1 MKKLYFEGMMQMEER
16 SLRITGAD
24 KTFFTKITNALTKI
38 LIPTKIGIN
47 GMLISIKRNNL
58 LKAFESYNAENENYN
73 KDELEKKY
81 DTAYEAYLD
90 SLDKYVMDSIY
101 KKVRNGTASEFEKNA
116 MSKYYEVT
124 SLKEKEYMEY
134 KYRKQKY
141 LIELDYEGIKI
152 GTKEKLIERYNQFYI
167 SKMDSLY
174 KSILKNYSIKVAD
187 NTNIYDST
195 KEWIYTKIFYTL
207 EEYIENILSLKIK
220 IDYDQNLKNI
230 ISEYEKYESYM
241 VGKLDTRD
249 NIEKNMVLLGLS
261 RKLFTH
267 SLPLIVAE
275 QCYEKLLK
283 DARSLVQDTKI
294 ATKRE
299 KAYAML
305 INLIEDYNIK
315 LLSTKVY
322 WESPKDREEYKKFWN
337 RYQEIS
343 KLKETDF
350 IEYIKQ
356 KEILFIKNDMKKLDK
371 GKTDYTKL
379 LKYFKRKL
387 VDYGAIREGINE
399 KDITLDVTQRVAS
412 ILKSKGYKVALTR
425 VDDKYVSLQERVE
438 FSENEAPEIFVS
450 IHVNSAVAVEPKG
463 IETHYYHDYSKELAK
478 TVHAHLIKGIDTK
491 DRGLFKSKFYVINH
505 TTVPAILVEMGFIS
519 NDEERAALVTDSRK
533 QKTAKAIAEGIIEY
547 IKSQQSK

>member
-1 MKKLYFEGMMQMEER
+1 MEEK
-16 SLRITGAD
+16 SLRITGTN
-24 KTFFTKITNALTKI
+24 KTFINKITNTLTKI

-58 LKAFESYNAENENYN
+58 LKAFENYKSDNENYN

-81 DTAYEAYLD
+81 DSAYEAYLD

-101 KKVRNGTASEFEKNA
+101 KKVRNGSASEFEKDA
-116 MSKYYEVT
+116 MAKYYEVT
-124 SLKEKEYMEY
+124 SLKENEYLEY
-134 KYRKQKY
+134 KARKQKY
-141 LIELDYEGIKI
+141 LIELDYEGIKVN
-152 GTKEKLIERYNQFYI
+152 GKEKLIDRYQEFYI

-195 KEWIYTKIFYTL
+195 KEWIYIKIFHTL
-207 EEYIENILSLKIK
+207 QEYIEKILSLKIQ
-220 IDYDQNLKNI
+220 INYSENLKGVVT
-230 ISEYEKYESYM
+230 EYEKYESYS

-249 NIEKNMVLLGLS
+249 NIEKNMVLLGIS

-294 ATKRE
+294 AAKRE
-299 KAYAML
+299 KAYSML

-322 WESPKDREEYKKFWN
+322 WESPKDRDKYKKFWSK
-337 RYQEIS
+337 YKEIS
-343 KLKETDF
+343 KLKENDF

-356 KEILFIKNDMKKLDK
+356 KEILFIKNDLKNLGK

-379 LKYFKRKL
+379 TKYYKRKL
-387 VDYGAIREGINE
+387 VDFGAMRVIRNTVKSEGKYFKIKE
-399 KDITLDVTQRVAS
+399 VA
-412 ILKSKGYKVALTR
+412 
-425 VDDKYVSLQERVE
+425 
-438 FSENEAPEIFVS
+438 
-450 IHVNSAVAVEPKG
+450 
-463 IETHYYHDYSKELAK
+463 
-478 TVHAHLIKGIDTK
+478 
-491 DRGLFKSKFYVINH
+491 
-505 TTVPAILVEMGFIS
+505 
-519 NDEERAALVTDSRK
+519 
-533 QKTAKAIAEGIIEY
+533 
-547 IKSQQSK
+547 